1 MTEPLEKRLEK
12 AMAEL
17 QAAQEAVARTEREL
31 RSASFSALSSD
42 RSVRATAGPQGEL
55 SAIEFLENKYRDMS
69 PQELAACVLE
79 AASAARLKMH
89 RHVMKAMEPFTEP
102 SSNVPE
108 LKGFELDWERIFG
121 PEVLRE
127 DADDTARG
135 SEKTAPAWRDA
146 LGEEGED

>member
-31 RSASFSALSSD
+31 RQASFSAVSSD
-42 RSVRATAGPQGEL
+42 RAVRATAGPQGEL
-55 SAIEFLENKYRDMS
+55 AGIEFLENKYRDMS
-69 PQELAACVLE
+69 PQELAASVLE
-79 AASAARLKMH
+79 AANAARVKMN
-89 RHVMKAMEPFTEP
+89 RHVMKAMAPFTEP

-121 PEVLRE
+121 PDVLGDDDE
-127 DADDTARG
+127 DDRRDDRAL
-135 SEKTAPAWRDA
+135 PAWRDA
-146 LGEEGED
+146 LGEDGED